1 MSLWDLIRDFF
12 VQHVF
17 GGLLSNGVQVGG
29 YVGTL
34 IYGDYYYS
42 EAFTTDYYVS
52 LGGYFQGNDAEVLA
66 ISLGDWLSTTATIIS
81 ITIIVVLC
89 CLFVYKIVKLIGGLI
104 R

>member
-17 GGLLSNGVQVGG
+17 GGTTYDGFSYDFNIGGGLFTSDLLFTINGGQ
-29 YVGTL
+29 
-34 IYGDYYYS
+34 
-42 EAFTTDYYVS
+42 
-52 LGGYFQGNDAEVLA
+52 NEVYLS
-66 ISLGDWLSTTATIIS
+66 IGDWLSTTATIIS

-89 CLFVYKIVKLIGGLI
+89 AMFIYKIVKLVGGLI